1 MYILHS
7 LIFVT
12 TAGDYD
18 GTKGGVDDRVMLSP
32 HGRWCSDLDEPSD
45 SRQRVESGYIRS
57 RITVRFRG
65 CIVPSVEEVS

>member
-45 SRQRVESGYIRS
+45 NRQSVESGYIKP
-57 RITVRFRG
+57 RISLQDRG
-65 CIVPSVEEVS
+65 